1 MKIRKG
7 NEMKFVFDYEETL
20 SRRVSVDADNLG
32 NAIDTIRNMIDRE
45 QIVLCAEDFCT
56 GKISLPLSENSPYF
70 VRLELC
76 GEPMKDVED
85 IDIVIEE
92 W

>member
-1 MKIRKG
+1 
-7 NEMKFVFDYEETL
+7 MKFVFDYEETL

-32 NAIDTIRNMIDRE
+32 DAINVFRKMIDDE
-45 QIVLCAEDFCT
+45 EIVLCSEDFCT
-56 GKISLPLSENSPYF
+56 GKISLPLAENSPYY
-70 VRLELC
+70 VRIECC
-76 GEPMKDVED
+76 GESVKNVED

>member
-1 MKIRKG
+1 
-7 NEMKFVFDYEETL
+7 MKFVFDYEEIL
-20 SRRVSVDADNLG
+20 SRRVSIDADNLG
-32 NAIDTIRNMIDRE
+32 DAINMIRNMIDE
-45 QIVLCAEDFCT
+45 EKIVLSAEDFCT
-56 GKISLPLSENSPYF
+56 GKISLPLEENSPYY

-76 GEPMKDVED
+76 GETMKDTQN